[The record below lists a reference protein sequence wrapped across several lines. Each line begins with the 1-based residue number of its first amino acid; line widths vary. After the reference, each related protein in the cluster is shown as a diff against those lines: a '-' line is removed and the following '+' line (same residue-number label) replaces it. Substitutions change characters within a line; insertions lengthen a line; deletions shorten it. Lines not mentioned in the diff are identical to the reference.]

1 MSGGEQVTIRVARR
15 IFVGN
20 LSWQTSWQDLKDHFG
35 TVGRVVFADVLR
47 EDGPGSRSKGCG
59 IVEYETP
66 DEAAAAILELH
77 DSELGGRKI
86 WVREDREDFELR
98 GEGGPRRGGGGY
110 DRSGGSYDRGY
121 DRGYRNRSRSPLHRG
136 GGGFR
141 GDFGGRREPAATVGR
156 RVYVGNLSFETTWQE
171 LKDHFKAA
179 GRVAHADVLTDAEG
193 RSRGCGI
200 VEFDHPADALHAIS
214 MLSNSTLGG
223 RQIHVREDRED
234 PAAHAPRGGG
244 GGGGGG
250 GGYRGAPGT
259 QVVVHGL
266 PFKFS
271 WQDLKDLARPAGAVV
286 HADIAMGGDGRSKGW
301 GTVAF
306 ATPSDAN
313 AAVDML
319 NGKELEGRTL
329 ACHMDKFV
337 AAQALQRCSAAQ
349 PSERRR
355 RGGVLVVCT
364 QQRKD
369 PKADP
374 NYRRSSQNDYWRKPQ
389 KRGSMRGTSV
399 SADNEKRRRGRS
411 AHLRSPD
418 DTPLRDGNRD
428 RLMGLLTDRAA
439 RTLAASVDDD
449 NPALNQWMGLYL
461 GEHSIP
467 KDGNWSDVSGE
478 NFLRTLLTK
487 PVEEISGSFSD
498 EDDSFLTRSPVG
510 GDPRA
515 IASRIMELRHDIA
528 KEWLQEL
535 ELVKEENML
544 LISETL
550 MKSMGSKS
558 NGNGSGPAAAEG
570 GGQGGT
576 AGEAPPQPPL
586 RKVDIE
592 EVDDSAGGGDD

>member
-1 MSGGEQVTIRVARR
+1 MSQ
-15 IFVGN
+15 
-20 LSWQTSWQDLKDHFG
+20 
-35 TVGRVVFADVLR
+35 
-47 EDGPGSRSKGCG
+47 
-59 IVEYETP
+59 
-66 DEAAAAILELH
+66 
-77 DSELGGRKI
+77 
-86 WVREDREDFELR
+86 
-98 GEGGPRRGGGGY
+98 
-110 DRSGGSYDRGY
+110 
-121 DRGYRNRSRSPLHRG
+121 
-136 GGGFR
+136 
-141 GDFGGRREPAATVGR
+141 
-156 RVYVGNLSFETTWQE
+156 
-171 LKDHFKAA
+171 
-179 GRVAHADVLTDAEG
+179 AH
-193 RSRGCGI
+193 S
-200 VEFDHPADALHAIS
+200 
-214 MLSNSTLGG
+214 
-223 RQIHVREDRED
+223 
-234 PAAHAPRGGG
+234 
-244 GGGGGG
+244 
-250 GGYRGAPGT
+250 
-259 QVVVHGL
+259 
-266 PFKFS
+266 
-271 WQDLKDLARPAGAVV
+271 
-286 HADIAMGGDGRSKGW
+286 
-301 GTVAF
+301 
-306 ATPSDAN
+306 
-313 AAVDML
+313 
-319 NGKELEGRTL
+319 
-329 ACHMDKFV
+329 

-550 MKSMGSKS
+550 MKSMGSES